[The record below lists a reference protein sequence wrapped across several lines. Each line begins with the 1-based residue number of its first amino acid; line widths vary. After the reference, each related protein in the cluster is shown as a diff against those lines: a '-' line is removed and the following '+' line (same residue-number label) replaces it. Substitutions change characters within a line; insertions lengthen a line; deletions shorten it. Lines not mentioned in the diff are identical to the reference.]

1 MKNLLTIKNLKV
13 YFRLAEGIVRAVDGL
28 NLEIKESRTLGL
40 VGESGCGKSVSA
52 LSILRLIPPPGEII
66 EGEIRFG
73 TDNLLKL
80 KDDRLRKIRGRKIAM
95 VFQEPHLSLNPV
107 YTIGYQIEESIR
119 VHLGL
124 KGKKAKER
132 VVRILREVG
141 IPSPG
146 ERVKDYPH
154 QLSGGL
160 RQRAMIAM
168 ALACEPE
175 LLIADEPTTAL
186 DVTIQAQ
193 ILELFFKLK
202 ASHRMSILLITHDF
216 GVVSEVSDRIAV
228 MYAGKIVEVG
238 EREQI
243 FFRSLHPYTR
253 GLLNAVPKL
262 GETKKRLAV
271 IPGSVPD
278 PRRRE
283 EGCSFHPRCSLATT
297 QCRSQSP
304 PLEEKERGHKAAC
317 FEVKI

>member
-1 MKNLLTIKNLKV
+1 MENLLTIKNLKV
-13 YFRLAEGIVRAVDGL
+13 YFRLAEGVSRAVDGL
-28 NLEIKESRTLGL
+28 NLEIEKSQTLGL

-52 LSILRLIPPPGEII
+52 LSILRLVPPPGEIV

-73 TDNLLKL
+73 AENLLKL
-80 KDDRLRKIRGRKIAM
+80 KDDRLRKLRGKKIAM

-107 YTIGYQIEESIR
+107 YTIGYQIEEPLR
-119 VHLGL
+119 AHLGL
-124 KGKKAKER
+124 NGKKAKER
-132 VVRILREVG
+132 AVRLLREVG

-146 ERVKDYPH
+146 ERLMDYPH

-193 ILELFFKLK
+193 ILELFLKLK
-202 ASHRMSILLITHDF
+202 ASHRMSILLITHDL
-216 GVVSEVSDRIAV
+216 GVVSEVADRIAV

-243 FFRSLHPYTR
+243 FFHPLHPYTR
-253 GLLNAVPKL
+253 GLLEAAPKL
-262 GETKKRLAV
+262 GETKKRLTV

-278 PRRRE
+278 PCRRGK
-283 EGCSFHPRCSLATT
+283 GCSFHPRCGLATA
-297 QCRSQSP
+297 QCRLQSP
-304 PLEEKERGHKAAC
+304 ALEEKEEGHKAAC
-317 FEVKI
+317 FVAK

>member
-1 MKNLLTIKNLKV
+1 MEKLLTIKNLKV
-13 YFRLAEGIVRAVDGL
+13 YFRLAEGIARAVDGL
-28 NLEIKESRTLGL
+28 NLEIKESQTLGL
-40 VGESGCGKSVSA
+40 VGESGCGKTVSA
-52 LSILRLIPPPGEII
+52 LSILRLVPPPGEIV

-73 TDNLLKL
+73 AENLLKL
-80 KDDRLRKIRGRKIAM
+80 KDDRMRKFRGKKIAM

-107 YTIGYQIEESIR
+107 YTIGYQIEEPLR
-119 VHLGL
+119 AHLGL
-124 KGKKAKER
+124 NGKEAKER
-132 VVRILREVG
+132 AVRLLREVG

-154 QLSGGL
+154 QLSGGM

-193 ILELFFKLK
+193 ILELFLGLK
-202 ASHRMSILLITHDF
+202 ARRRMSILLITHDL
-216 GVVSEVSDRIAV
+216 GVVSEVADRIAV
-228 MYAGKIVEVG
+228 MYAGRIVEVG

-243 FFRSLHPYTR
+243 FFHPLHPYTR

-278 PRRRE
+278 PCRRE
-283 EGCSFHPRCSLATT
+283 EGCSFHPRCSLATV
-297 QCRSQSP
+297 QCRLRSP
-304 PLEEKERGHKAAC
+304 SLEKKEEGHKVAC
-317 FEVKI
+317 FEAK

>member
-1 MKNLLTIKNLKV
+1 
-13 YFRLAEGIVRAVDGL
+13 
-28 NLEIKESRTLGL
+28 
-40 VGESGCGKSVSA
+40 
-52 LSILRLIPPPGEII
+52 
-66 EGEIRFG
+66 
-73 TDNLLKL
+73 
-80 KDDRLRKIRGRKIAM
+80 M